1 MENFPP
7 PVKLAPLGRKRPGR
21 SKRLGRPAPS
31 RGLRADRERNGVSL
45 EAIARNT
52 RIPRRH
58 LEELERGDVSQW
70 PAGVYARSWAR
81 EYAMEAGLDP
91 ERVIA
96 IVAPVA
102 EVEESVDAIKEAREQ
117 SERLAARVSFW
128 PVEPM
133 IALMRRFAAIALVL
147 TLLGLVALYF
157 FKSGTPSRA
166 PAEQPVGTSGVSPGQ
181 PPR

>member
-1 MENFPP
+1 MEQFPP
-7 PVKLAPLGRKRPGR
+7 PVKLEPLVRKRR
-21 SKRLGRPAPS
+21 TRRQTAARPTPWS
-31 RGLRADRERNGVSL
+31 GLRAERERHGVSL

-58 LEELERGDVSQW
+58 LEELERGDISQW

-81 EYAMEAGLDP
+81 EYATEAGLDP

-117 SERLAARVSFW
+117 GERLAAQVSFW

-147 TLLGLVALYF
+147 TLLALVALYF
-157 FKSGTPSRA
+157 FKSGTPRQA
-166 PAEQPVGTSGVSPGQ
+166 QADQPVGTSGVTPGR
-181 PPR
+181 PPQ